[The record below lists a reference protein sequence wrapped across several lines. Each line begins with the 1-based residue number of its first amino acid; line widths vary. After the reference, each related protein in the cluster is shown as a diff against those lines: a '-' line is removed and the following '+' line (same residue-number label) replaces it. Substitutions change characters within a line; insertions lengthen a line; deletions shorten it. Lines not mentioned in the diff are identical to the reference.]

1 MRNPLQ
7 VYKDQLPVWIH
18 HVQDGLELWVH
29 LSLLHYWQVVP
40 QGSQT
45 GLELLMIQLTRL
57 VLVKVPVW
65 TKSCPLLQTF
75 HPQTSNETTS
85 ICKYWGNLYN
95 YYLCFIFFHRIEWL
109 FILTWTS
116 WRILWE
122 HPRIHH
128 YGSWP
133 GSVAPDCAA
142 SSFLT
147 DPADPTAAL
156 AQLCY
161 ALCIWN
167 QATNVNV

>member
-1 MRNPLQ
+1 MHRLGTVPRMRNPLQ

-65 TKSCPLLQTF
+65 TKSCLLLQTF

-85 ICKYWGNLYN
+85 ICKYWGNSYIIYVSYFFIGLNDFLY
-95 YYLCFIFFHRIEWL
+95 LLEHHGEFSES
-109 FILTWTS
+109 ILGYTTTVPGLDLLLQ
-116 WRILWE
+116 IVL
-122 HPRIHH
+122 HPH
-128 YGSWP
+128 S
-133 GSVAPDCAA
+133 
-142 SSFLT
+142 
-147 DPADPTAAL
+147 
-156 AQLCY
+156 
-161 ALCIWN
+161 
-167 QATNVNV
+167 